1 MMVDNTLWLPEE
13 EEYLSKLSRICQIK
27 SVKHRNY
34 YMAYKRKDAK
44 FKIPAII
51 VSAIT
56 GLVSF
61 GTSSYPEDS
70 RELVSIFIGIS
81 AVSIAIVNSIES
93 YMKIGEIMAGCLQ
106 ASISLQKLK
115 EHIDIELLLPPSDRG
130 TQGIL
135 FLRDVY
141 SKYEKINE
149 LAPNVFKT
157 IHFVNPYELDKK
169 LTEITTATSST
180 DLEVGRN
187 KRDDGDNDN
196 SSSKE
201 LRKLKT
207 IVLA

>member
-1 MMVDNTLWLPEE
+1 MVDNTLWLPEE

-27 SVKHRNY
+27 SIKHRNY

-51 VSAIT
+51 ISAVT

-157 IHFVNPYELDKK
+157 IYFVNPYELDKK
-169 LTEITTATSST
+169 LTEITTATSSS

>member
-27 SVKHRNY
+27 SIKHRNY

-51 VSAIT
+51 ISAIT

-157 IHFVNPYELDKK
+157 IYFVNPYELDKK
-169 LTEITTATSST
+169 LTEITTATSSS

>member
-27 SVKHRNY
+27 SIKHRNY

-51 VSAIT
+51 ISAIT

-157 IHFVNPYELDKK
+157 IYFVNPYELDKK

-201 LRKLKT
+201 LKKLKT

>member
-1 MMVDNTLWLPEE
+1 MVDNTLWLPEE

-27 SVKHRNY
+27 SIKHRNY

-51 VSAIT
+51 ISAIT

-157 IHFVNPYELDKK
+157 IYFVNPYELDKK

-201 LRKLKT
+201 LKKLKT

>member
-27 SVKHRNY
+27 SIKHRNY

-157 IHFVNPYELDKK
+157 IYFVNPYELDKK
-169 LTEITTATSST
+169 LTEITTATSSS

>member
-1 MMVDNTLWLPEE
+1 MVDNTLWLPEE

-27 SVKHRNY
+27 SIKHRNY

-51 VSAIT
+51 ISAVT

-157 IHFVNPYELDKK
+157 IYFVNPYELDKK

-201 LRKLKT
+201 LKKLKT

>member
-27 SVKHRNY
+27 SIKHRNY

-157 IHFVNPYELDKK
+157 IYFVNPYELDKK

>member
-1 MMVDNTLWLPEE
+1 MVDNTLWLPEE

-27 SVKHRNY
+27 SIKHRNY

-51 VSAIT
+51 ISAIT

-157 IHFVNPYELDKK
+157 IYFVNPYELDKK
-169 LTEITTATSST
+169 LTEITTATSSS

>member
-1 MMVDNTLWLPEE
+1 MVDNTLWLPEE

-27 SVKHRNY
+27 SIKHRNY

-157 IHFVNPYELDKK
+157 IYFVNPYELDKK